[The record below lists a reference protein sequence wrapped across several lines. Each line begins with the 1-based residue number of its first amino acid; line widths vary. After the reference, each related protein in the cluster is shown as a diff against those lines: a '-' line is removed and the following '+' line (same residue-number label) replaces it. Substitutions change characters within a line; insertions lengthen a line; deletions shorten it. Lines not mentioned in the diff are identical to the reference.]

1 MSPRHL
7 LLHAGMAASRWAAF
21 FSPARTLHAA
31 RFTRLYEL
39 QSLLSSGV
47 TGAHLLLA
55 RGPNR
60 HLLRVRPQ
68 ETRPELG
75 NLLVVAPTR
84 GGKGLLATSQLLTWP
99 HLVVVNDIK
108 GELFTQT
115 AGYRQSL
122 GKVFV
127 IDPTGIGHR
136 FDPLAGRVSEA
147 KLYAA
152 AKHLLHESHEG
163 EGVVF
168 TQRATKMLTQLF
180 LAGLVEQQRAG
191 EDATASLLPY
201 VGQLLSL
208 PLRQVAKRLERI
220 DPTLAT
226 RFLDGEYTQTNFTD
240 DRFLLSAWGTL
251 TARLYPLL
259 TADVLRCLSGSDFTA
274 GELMTAQTPVT
285 VYLRWPEP
293 DLLALSPL
301 VRLVWDTL
309 IYELISTYDR
319 AGGVGCH
326 PVLLLIDEAGRTG
339 IPGLAEYATT
349 VAGRGITLWLAIQ
362 SLSQLDG
369 LYGKHKADTIR
380 NNMDS
385 QLYYRQASHETA
397 TYLEGR
403 LGRRSD
409 FARSLTEHE
418 GAQTSQGQ
426 SEQGVP
432 LLTAQAITQLG
443 DTELIGFHRHLP
455 PFRATR
461 MDWRAFSRLVARRAL
476 APPLLAPLPS
486 LPQALDTSPAAAPR
500 KPLASWYFDP
510 QLFRRG
516 QFAGQN
522 DDNSKNQP

>member
-1 MSPRHL
+1 MRRGLRASMNCKVCKSPIV
-7 LLHAGMAASRWAAF
+7 S
-21 FSPARTLHAA
+21 
-31 RFTRLYEL
+31 E
-39 QSLLSSGV
+39 
-47 TGAHLLLA
+47 AHLLLA

-99 HLVVVNDIK
+99 HSVVVNDIK

-136 FDPLAGRVSEA
+136 FDPIVGRVSEA

-220 DPTLAT
+220 DPALAT

-274 GELMTAQTPVT
+274 GEIMIAQTPIT
-285 VYLRWPEP
+285 IYLRWPEP

-301 VRLVWDTL
+301 VRLV
-309 IYELISTYDR
+309 
-319 AGGVGCH
+319 
-326 PVLLLIDEAGRTG
+326 
-339 IPGLAEYATT
+339 
-349 VAGRGITLWLAIQ
+349 
-362 SLSQLDG
+362 
-369 LYGKHKADTIR
+369 
-380 NNMDS
+380 
-385 QLYYRQASHETA
+385 
-397 TYLEGR
+397 
-403 LGRRSD
+403 
-409 FARSLTEHE
+409 
-418 GAQTSQGQ
+418 
-426 SEQGVP
+426 
-432 LLTAQAITQLG
+432 
-443 DTELIGFHRHLP
+443 
-455 PFRATR
+455 
-461 MDWRAFSRLVARRAL
+461 
-476 APPLLAPLPS
+476 
-486 LPQALDTSPAAAPR
+486 
-500 KPLASWYFDP
+500 
-510 QLFRRG
+510 
-516 QFAGQN
+516 
-522 DDNSKNQP
+522 

>member
-1 MSPRHL
+1 
-7 LLHAGMAASRWAAF
+7 
-21 FSPARTLHAA
+21 
-31 RFTRLYEL
+31 
-39 QSLLSSGV
+39 
-47 TGAHLLLA
+47 
-55 RGPNR
+55 
-60 HLLRVRPQ
+60 
-68 ETRPELG
+68 
-75 NLLVVAPTR
+75 
-84 GGKGLLATSQLLTWP
+84 
-99 HLVVVNDIK
+99 
-108 GELFTQT
+108 
-115 AGYRQSL
+115 
-122 GKVFV
+122 
-127 IDPTGIGHR
+127 
-136 FDPLAGRVSEA
+136 
-147 KLYAA
+147 
-152 AKHLLHESHEG
+152 
-163 EGVVF
+163 
-168 TQRATKMLTQLF
+168 
-180 LAGLVEQQRAG
+180 
-191 EDATASLLPY
+191 
-201 VGQLLSL
+201 
-208 PLRQVAKRLERI
+208 
-220 DPTLAT
+220 
-226 RFLDGEYTQTNFTD
+226 
-240 DRFLLSAWGTL
+240 
-251 TARLYPLL
+251 
-259 TADVLRCLSGSDFTA
+259 
-274 GELMTAQTPVT
+274 
-285 VYLRWPEP
+285 
-293 DLLALSPL
+293 
-301 VRLVWDTL
+301 L

-461 MDWRAFSRLVARRAL
+461 MDWRAFSRLVSRRAL

-486 LPQALDTSPAAAPR
+486 LPQALDASPAAAPR
-500 KPLASWYFDP
+500 KPLASWHFDP
-510 QLFRRG
+510 QLFRSWRR
-516 QFAGQN
+516 AGRDEDVN
-522 DDNSKNQP
+522 GNQP